1 LWFLLD
7 EFNLALFVQLLD
19 LVTVWLNSEL
29 EEYIDAKFVGDY

>member
-1 LWFLLD
+1 
-7 EFNLALFVQLLD
+7 LLD